1 MNVRDRIQQ
10 LKEEKGAVVLAHN
23 YCLDEVQEIAD
34 FVGDSLALSIKAS
47 EVTEPMIIFCGVTFM
62 AESAKILNP
71 DKKVIMPE
79 GDAVCPMA
87 NMCSASQLEDAKQAR
102 PGAKVV
108 GYVNTSAA
116 SKAKM
121 DICCTSANAVKVI
134 ESLKGEEVIF
144 VPDQNLGA
152 YVAEKAGVPMHLW
165 EGFCPTHQAFTP
177 QMVED
182 MKAEFPGA
190 VVMAHPE
197 CRMEV
202 LEMADMVGSTSQ
214 MLAYAADS
222 KEKEFIVLT
231 ERGLLHRLRRDSPLK
246 KFHVP
251 EVAVCPPMKMTDQ
264 RSVLK
269 ALENEGPEVEL
280 DEEVLKA
287 ARRPLERM
295 ISLR

>member
-34 FVGDSLALSIKAS
+34 FVGDSLGLAIKAS
-47 EVTEPMIIFCGVTFM
+47 EVTEPIIIFCGVTFM

-71 DKKVIMPE
+71 EKKVIMPE
-79 GDAVCPMA
+79 ADAVCPMA
-87 NMCSASQLEDAKQAR
+87 NMCSPSQLEEAKKAT
-102 PGAKVV
+102 PSAKVV

-116 SKAKM
+116 AKAKM

-152 YVAEKAGVPMHLW
+152 YVAGKTGVTIRLW
-165 EGFCPTHQAFTP
+165 EGFCPTHQAFTL

-182 MKAEFPGA
+182 MRAEFPSA

-197 CRMEV
+197 CRPEV

-214 MLAYAADS
+214 MLDYAADS
-222 KEKEFIVLT
+222 KAKEFIVLT
-231 ERGLLHRLRRDSPLK
+231 ERGLLYRLRRDSPLK

-251 EVAVCPPMKMTDQ
+251 DVAVCPPMKMTDT

-269 ALENEGPEVEL
+269 ALENEGPELLL
-280 DEEVLKA
+280 DDEVIEA